1 VPNVKICENQNA
13 SEQRQVSQSQ
23 GDTVV
28 KVIKEQDRDVQYSI
42 SLRIQTQ
49 VAEVLKSGIL
59 SGPSNGIEVHILNAV
74 ASD

>member
-1 VPNVKICENQNA
+1 MPNVKICENQNA

-49 VAEVLKSGIL
+49 VAEVLKRKIHGL
-59 SGPSNGIEVHILNAV
+59 VE
-74 ASD
+74 

>member
-49 VAEVLKSGIL
+49 VAEVLKRKIHGL
-59 SGPSNGIEVHILNAV
+59 VE
-74 ASD
+74 